1 MKRIFAAI
9 LVALS
14 LQITAQ
20 SKYEYI
26 VDLNQTENDKLYI
39 TLLLDS
45 VQDDEVHFYIP
56 KMVPGTYQV
65 YDFGQYVENLQAF
78 NRKGEPLNVERV
90 NDNEWVIKPAKDLY
104 KITYEVED
112 TWDAENVDNFVFEPG
127 GTNIEEGKNFV
138 LNNHGFFGYINYK
151 KTIPF
156 EIKVIKPDGFYGAT
170 GLTNI
175 IAKGDTDVYV
185 VDTYMELVDSPI
197 MYSKPDTA
205 HLKVGN
211 CDVLVSVYSPDGKNY
226 AKSIA
231 KDIYKTLEG
240 QRKYLGGT
248 LPVNKYAFIIYLYEG
263 MSGSG
268 GSGALEH
275 SNSSLYYLPVLP
287 EKQLSK
293 IIIDVA
299 AHEFFHIVTP
309 LTIHSEEIGNFD
321 YQNPK
326 MSKHLWLYE
335 GVTEYFAGHMQVYEG
350 LISVED
356 YLQILKQKINSS
368 KNFNDDISFTEMSK
382 GVLDKYEDQ
391 YMNVYQK
398 GALIGMSLDILLRKY
413 SNGKMGLVDLMRKL
427 GEKYGKDK
435 SFKDDEL
442 IDDITE
448 MTYPEIG
455 EFLKTYVDGNKP
467 LPLDDLFEM
476 VGISYIKSRKVKA
489 FTLGGIALG
498 YNPETG
504 RLMVMDTGDMN
515 EFGKAMKYKVGDE
528 IVSINGEE
536 LTMENYQSVFDKL
549 KNVKEGEKI
558 TVVVARKKKGKE
570 KLKKLSAKAML
581 VEKEEKNIL
590 EINPN
595 ATPEQVALRKAWLG
609 Q

>member
-1 MKRIFAAI
+1 MKKVAVIF
-9 LVALS
+9 LTALTFQLS
-14 LQITAQ
+14 AQ

-26 VDLNQTENDKLYI
+26 VDLNQVKNDKLFV

-45 VQDDEVHFYIP
+45 VTDTEVHFYIP

-78 NRKGEPLNVERV
+78 DRKGNPMPVERV
-90 NDNEWVIKPAKDLY
+90 NDNEWVIKPAQGLH
-104 KITYEVED
+104 KITYEVDD
-112 TWDAENVDNFVFEPG
+112 TWDVEGVKNFVFEPG
-127 GTNIEEGKNFV
+127 GTNIEKGENFV

-151 KTIPF
+151 KRLPF
-156 EIKVIKPDGFYGAT
+156 TIKVIKPEGFYGAT
-170 GLTNI
+170 GLTDI
-175 IAKGDTDVYV
+175 TTKGDTDIYV
-185 VDTYMELVDSPI
+185 VDNYMDLVDSPI
-197 MYSKPDTA
+197 MYAKPDTA

-211 CDVLVSVYSPDGKNY
+211 CDVLVSVYAPNGEKY
-226 AKSIA
+226 AQSIA
-231 KDIYKTLEG
+231 KDIFKTLEG

-248 LPVNKYAFIIYLYEG
+248 LPVSKYAFIIYLYEG

-275 SNSSLYYLPVLP
+275 SNSSFYYLPVLP
-287 EKQLSK
+287 SKQLSN

-321 YQNPK
+321 YQKPK

-350 LISVED
+350 LITVED
-356 YLQILKQKINSS
+356 YLQILQQKM
-368 KNFNDDISFTEMSK
+368 KAAQNFNNDIAFTEMSK

-413 SNGKMGLVDLMRKL
+413 SEGKTGLVDLMKML
-427 GEKYGKDK
+427 GEKYGKNK

-442 IDDITE
+442 FDEITK

-455 EFLKTYVDGNKP
+455 EFLKKYVGGNAP
-467 LPLDDLFEM
+467 LPLEQLFES
-476 VGISYIKSRKVKA
+476 VGINYIKSKKVKQ
-489 FTLGGIALG
+489 FSLGGIALG

-504 RLMVMDTGDMN
+504 RLQVMDTGEMN
-515 EFGKAMKYKVGDE
+515 EFGKKMKYKTGDE

-536 LTMENYQSVFDKL
+536 LSMSNYKTVFNNL
-549 KNVKEGEKI
+549 KNIKEGEKVTI
-558 TVVVARKKKGKE
+558 TVARKKKGKE
-570 KLKKLSAKAML
+570 KLKKLSAKAVL
-581 VEKEEKNIL
+581 EEREITNVL
-590 EINPN
+590 EVNPE

>member
-1 MKRIFAAI
+1 
-9 LVALS
+9 L
-14 LQITAQ
+14 
-20 SKYEYI
+20 
-26 VDLNQTENDKLYI
+26 
-39 TLLLDS
+39 
-45 VQDDEVHFYIP
+45 
-56 KMVPGTYQV
+56 
-65 YDFGQYVENLQAF
+65 
-78 NRKGEPLNVERV
+78 
-90 NDNEWVIKPAKDLY
+90 
-104 KITYEVED
+104 
-112 TWDAENVDNFVFEPG
+112 
-127 GTNIEEGKNFV
+127 
-138 LNNHGFFGYINYK
+138 
-151 KTIPF
+151 
-156 EIKVIKPDGFYGAT
+156 
-170 GLTNI
+170 
-175 IAKGDTDVYV
+175 
-185 VDTYMELVDSPI
+185 
-197 MYSKPDTA
+197 
-205 HLKVGN
+205 
-211 CDVLVSVYSPDGKNY
+211 
-226 AKSIA
+226 
-231 KDIYKTLEG
+231 
-240 QRKYLGGT
+240 
-248 LPVNKYAFIIYLYEG
+248 
-263 MSGSG
+263 
-268 GSGALEH
+268 
-275 SNSSLYYLPVLP
+275 
-287 EKQLSK
+287 
-293 IIIDVA
+293 
-299 AHEFFHIVTP
+299 
-309 LTIHSEEIGNFD
+309 
-321 YQNPK
+321 
-326 MSKHLWLYE
+326 
-335 GVTEYFAGHMQVYEG
+335 
-350 LISVED
+350 
-356 YLQILKQKINSS
+356 KINSS